1 MFLAEPERTQFDL
14 RFRLGSVPVRVHP
27 FFWVMSLAMGW
38 NLKVLGLEYVLL
50 WVVCVFVP
58 ILFHE
63 LGHVVAGQ
71 WFGSSGHIVLYSFG
85 GLAVGSNQLSQRWQ
99 RIVVCAAGPAANFLL
114 VALLIVVLVPFRPD
128 LSAYLWQSVLSYV
141 WLADEPFLPGV
152 TLMNVAV
159 EELVWIN
166 AVWGAVNLLPVWPLD
181 GGQISRDLFTGS
193 MGPRGVRVSLI
204 VSIVIAAVIAVN
216 SLAKHLGY
224 PLIPY
229 IFAGTLY
236 TAIFFGLLA
245 GSNVMELQQGQQR
258 RRMFEEEERLPWER
272 DADWWKSG
280 KRPYDD

>member
-14 RFRLGSVPVRVHP
+14 RFRLGQIPVRVHP

-50 WVVCVFVP
+50 WVVCVFVS

-85 GLAVGSNQLSQRWQ
+85 GLAVGSNQLTQRWQ
-99 RIVVCAAGPAANFLL
+99 RIAVCAAGPCANFLL
-114 VALLIVVLVPFRPD
+114 VAILGVVLVPFRPD
-128 LSAYLWQSVLSYV
+128 LSAYIWQRTLSFF
-141 WLADEPFLPGV
+141 WLADEPFLRLSLV
-152 TLMNVAV
+152 NEAV
-159 EELVWIN
+159 RQLFWIN

-181 GGQISRDLFTGS
+181 GGQISRDLFTGG

-204 VSIVIAAVIAVN
+204 VSIVTAAVIAIN
-216 SLAKHLGY
+216 SLANHFER

-229 IFAGTLY
+229 FFAGDLY
-236 TAIFFGLLA
+236 TAIFFGLLG
-245 GSNVMELQQGQQR
+245 GSNVMELQQGPQR